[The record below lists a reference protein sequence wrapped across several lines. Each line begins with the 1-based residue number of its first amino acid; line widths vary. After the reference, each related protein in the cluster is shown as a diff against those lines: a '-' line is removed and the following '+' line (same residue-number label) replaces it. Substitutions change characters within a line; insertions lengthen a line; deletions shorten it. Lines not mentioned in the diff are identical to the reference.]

1 MDKSNGADRSEKVHA
16 QPKMKVLGQFM
27 RDLSFENFAAQQER
41 NVAEVPSIAFNVQ
54 ISTKES
60 GRDIFSVSVLLSI
73 DAKSSKSGEPI
84 FLLELDYGGRFLI
97 ENSSFD
103 QLKPHLLIEC
113 PKLLFPYIRRL
124 VEDLTGEGGFPPL
137 KMDPID
143 FAEIYK
149 RKQEQA
155 LSGPTADS

>member
-1 MDKSNGADRSEKVHA
+1 MSKSNGADRAESVCP

-27 RDLSFENFAAQQER
+27 RDLSFENFAAQEEKSIS
-41 NVAEVPSIAFNVQ
+41 EVPSIAFNVQ

-60 GRDIFSVSVLLSI
+60 GRDIYSVSVLLNI
-73 DAKSSKSGEPI
+73 DAKSSKNGEPI
-84 FLLELDYGGRFLI
+84 FLLELDYGGRFFI
-97 ENSSFD
+97 ENSSFEK
-103 QLKPHLLIEC
+103 LRPHLLIEC

-143 FAEIYK
+143 FAEIYR
-149 RKQEQA
+149 RKTDQA
-155 LSGPTADS
+155 TSK